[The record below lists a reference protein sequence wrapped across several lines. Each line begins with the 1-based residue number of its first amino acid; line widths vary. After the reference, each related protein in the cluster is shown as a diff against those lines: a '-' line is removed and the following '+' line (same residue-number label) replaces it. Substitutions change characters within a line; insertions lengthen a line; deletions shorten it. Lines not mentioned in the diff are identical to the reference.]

1 MSELNVQE
9 YKKRVNTV
17 KAVQWD
23 GSLSTV
29 QDVIAWVLE
38 QDPNASVTAN
48 FTSAGIRLSIV
59 TQGQQLYAGAG
70 DFILHSDEF
79 GLSTMSEV
87 DFNRLYEVV

>member
-1 MSELNVQE
+1 MNELNVQE

-23 GSLSTV
+23 GSLNTV
-29 QDVIAWVLE
+29 QDIIGWILK

-48 FTSAGIRLSIV
+48 FTSAGIRLSII
-59 TQGQQLYAGAG
+59 TQGLQISAGTG
-70 DFILHSDEF
+70 DFILYSDEF
-79 GLSTMSEV
+79 GLSTMTEV